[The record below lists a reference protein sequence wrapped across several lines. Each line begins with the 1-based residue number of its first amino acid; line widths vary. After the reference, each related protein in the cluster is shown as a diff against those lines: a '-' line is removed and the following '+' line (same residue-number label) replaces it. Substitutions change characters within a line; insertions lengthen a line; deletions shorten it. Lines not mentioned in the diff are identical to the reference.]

1 MMKFKLNEGN
11 DQFED
16 LYLLVHHFTTGD
28 QVKSL
33 LRKHKT
39 DLPKEAQADVRLS
52 AETTKKLCQENL
64 RKAVDSKH
72 IPISEVYDLLRDSE
86 ESGAQHI
93 FLYVPKNK
101 AAVQTLSAPDRIAE
115 QLLGK
120 KWESSFPQT
129 TLVPNDFAWSD
140 FRRVGK
146 TGWIAK
152 SYLHTVVEEKT
163 ETIREADV
171 RWEKFEKFNR
181 RSICMAVWSADL
193 SLLQIRIG
201 NELDVPVVLSLF
213 LDRLKKNGLDLVAI
227 TDPWDLA
234 SARAK
239 LLAEAEKNV
248 ETYEYG
254 AFRSI
259 DREGYKFEGSPFTQD
274 PEEPTQTTDFT
285 KKLIRQIAQNPDMDK
300 NSVVVYWKASSDAL
314 KSNLRTL
321 VGTKSNSNEIV
332 INARTNPQAIY
343 YVLKKLITFS
353 Q

>member
-1 MMKFKLNEGN
+1 MKFRQSEGN

-64 RKAVDSKH
+64 RKAVDANH

-93 FLYVPKNK
+93 FLYVPKNN
-101 AAVQTLSAPDRIAE
+101 AALKTLSEPDRIAE

-120 KWESSFPQT
+120 KWETHVPQT
-129 TLVPNDFAWSD
+129 ALVPNDFAWSD

-146 TGWIAK
+146 SGWIAK
-152 SYLHTVVEEKT
+152 SYFHSVVEEKT
-163 ETIREADV
+163 DTIQEQDV

-201 NELDVPVVLSLF
+201 NELDVPVVLSTF
-213 LDRLKKNGLDLVAI
+213 LDKLKKKGLDFVAI
-227 TDPWDLA
+227 TKPSDLS

-239 LLAEAEKNV
+239 LLAEAETNT
-248 ETYEYG
+248 ENYDYG

-259 DREGYKFEGSPFTQD
+259 DREGYRFEGSPVAQD
-274 PEEPTQTTDFT
+274 PEEPTQATQST

-300 NSVVVYWKASSDAL
+300 YSLVVHWKASPDAL

-321 VGTKSNSNEIV
+321 VGTKNYPNEVV
-332 INARTNPQAIY
+332 INARTTPQAIH
-343 YVLKKLITFS
+343 YVLEKLITFS
-353 Q
+353 R